1 MLQLTTDDDHI
12 PSIQLVHGSGR
23 WPLGKWFSSTNRLY
37 STSIIVFQGGYLFRD
52 GIAILAHH
60 ELFGHMFSGIREMAT
75 VLGKTPFEC
84 IFHDMCMCVVIHG
97 DT

>member
-1 MLQLTTDDDHI
+1 M
-12 PSIQLVHGSGR
+12 
-23 WPLGKWFSSTNRLY
+23 
-37 STSIIVFQGGYLFRD
+37 FRD